1 MGGYWLIRTLL
12 LLGLASIAW
21 TLLHP
26 TRSANHLALR
36 RLTTMLVI
44 AFAMFAVLFPT
55 TLNRIAFHLGVE
67 RGVNL
72 LLYVLVLAF
81 FAQMATAYRRDMDTE
96 KRMTLLARTVA
107 LDTVKR
113 PDEEIR
119 TADAETGPTGDRG
132 SSEAS

>member
-55 TLNRIAFHLGVE
+55 TLNRIAVHLGVE

-107 LDTVKR
+107 LDTVRR
-113 PDEEIR
+113 PDEVIR

-132 SSEAS
+132 SGEAS

>member
-1 MGGYWLIRTLL
+1 MGGYWLIRALL

-55 TLNRIAFHLGVE
+55 MLNRIASHLGVE

-113 PDEEIR
+113 PDEVIR
-119 TADAETGPTGDRG
+119 TAAAETGPTGEREAG
-132 SSEAS
+132 EAS